1 MLMLFWMLIA
11 FWLGGCTGFLVFAGL
26 HLVRQGEV
34 AVDAGSGSLLT
45 LAGSV
50 AQAEDLH
57 APEHEHAHA

>member
-11 FWLGGCTGFLVFAGL
+11 FWLGGCTGFLVFAAL

-34 AVDAGSGSLLT
+34 AADAESLLT

-50 AQAEDLH
+50 AQAEDSH
-57 APEHEHAHA
+57 AREHVHA